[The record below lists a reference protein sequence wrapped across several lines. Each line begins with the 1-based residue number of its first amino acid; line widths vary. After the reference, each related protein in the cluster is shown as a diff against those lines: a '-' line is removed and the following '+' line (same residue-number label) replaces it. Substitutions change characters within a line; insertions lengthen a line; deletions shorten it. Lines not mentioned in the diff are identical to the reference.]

1 MTDKYIYAIGRRKT
15 SSVTLRLFQKSGK
28 NIINGKNLEEVY
40 VNDYEV
46 SKILSP
52 FETINLDSQKFYFT
66 VVAKGGGK
74 YSQMY
79 AVILALSRA
88 LTKLNSDNKKTLK
101 DKGLLTRDPRMVE
114 RKKTGLRKA
123 RKAEQYSKR

>member
-74 YSQMY
+74 YSQMD